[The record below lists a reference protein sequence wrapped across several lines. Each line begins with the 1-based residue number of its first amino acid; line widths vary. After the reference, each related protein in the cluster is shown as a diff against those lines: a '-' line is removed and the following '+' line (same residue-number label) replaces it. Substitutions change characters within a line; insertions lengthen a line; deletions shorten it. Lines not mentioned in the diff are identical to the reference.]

1 MGGTIKVKKLL
12 GWLKNWNKKRT
23 ILLIVFVVIVAI
35 VLKACVG
42 KGNTS
47 SFEGYSLMP
56 VEKQNLSDEIS
67 LKGTVSGESS
77 THVASV
83 ASAKVLEVN
92 VQVGDQVTAGETL
105 VRLDDSDIKSDIA
118 MLSTEVANTAALNE
132 NAANEKVKSLNET
145 IEDQSVAMQKAKKA
159 YDEADNNVKK
169 AQEKLNF
176 ATYDLYQNWS
186 GDPNDTNFRAALDA
200 KIAAEDGVKSANSA
214 LQDAFQNY
222 LDTGKA
228 ESRKLESAQNAV
240 DMQKYQSDSTL
251 EMKKSLKKLN
261 NQLNECVLV
270 APCSGVVTAVDVA
283 VGDSYS
289 EGSTMVIIENTDS
302 MKIVVGVNEKDILK
316 LEEGMKASVTTDA
329 TGDKVY
335 EGEITRVVR
344 VKNQSTKKED
354 SADNSNS
361 TYSAEITLK
370 DADLLIGMTAKARIT
385 LTERGDVLAI
395 PYDLVR
401 YDDDGTAYV
410 LVADMKGE
418 NKAKTVRKNV
428 ELGQEVNYY
437 VEVVGGE
444 LAEGDMLVCDYMAEL
459 EDGQEISIF
468 DQYLDDSSYEE
479 EF

>member
-1 MGGTIKVKKLL
+1 MKKLL

-23 ILLIVFVVIVAI
+23 ILLVVIVLIVAI
-35 VLKACVG
+35 VLKACSG
-42 KGNTS
+42 ANGAA
-47 SFEGYSLMP
+47 SFEGYGLVP
-56 VEKQNLSDEIS
+56 VEIQNLSDEIS

-77 THVASV
+77 THVVSV

-92 VQVGDQVTAGETL
+92 VQVGDEVTAGETL
-105 VRLDDSDIKSDIA
+105 VKLDDSEIKSDIA
-118 MLSTEVANTAALNE
+118 LLSTEVANTSALNE
-132 NAANEKVKSLNET
+132 NATNEKIKSLNET
-145 IEDQSVAMQKAKKA
+145 IEDQEVAMKKAKKA
-159 YDEADNNVKK
+159 YDQADENVKK
-169 AQEKLNF
+169 AKRDLDK
-176 ATYDLYQNWS
+176 ATLDLYQAWT
-186 GDPNDTNFRAALDA
+186 GDPSGAAFKA
-200 KIAAEDGVKSANSA
+200 AAEARVLAEDNLKSANSA
-214 LQDAFQNY
+214 LEDAFQSY
-222 LDTGKA
+222 LDAGKA

-251 EMKKSLKKLN
+251 DMKKSLKKLN
-261 NQLNECVLV
+261 SQLKECVLN
-270 APCSGVVTAVDVA
+270 APCSGVVTAVNVA

-289 EGSTMVIIENTDS
+289 AGSTMIIIENTDS

-329 TGDKVY
+329 TADKVY

-354 SADNSNS
+354 SADNSNA

-370 DADLLIGMTAKARIT
+370 DADLLVGMTAKARIT
-385 LTERGDVLAI
+385 LTERGEVLAI

-418 NKAKTVRKNV
+418 DKAKTVRRNV

-437 VEVVGGE
+437 IEVVGGE
-444 LAEGDMLVCDYMAEL
+444 LKEGDMLVCDYMAEL
-459 EDGQEISIF
+459 EDGQEISVF
-468 DQYLDDSSYEE
+468 EQFMDDSSYEE

>member
-1 MGGTIKVKKLL
+1 
-12 GWLKNWNKKRT
+12 
-23 ILLIVFVVIVAI
+23 
-35 VLKACVG
+35 
-42 KGNTS
+42 
-47 SFEGYSLMP
+47 
-56 VEKQNLSDEIS
+56 
-67 LKGTVSGESS
+67 
-77 THVASV
+77 
-83 ASAKVLEVN
+83 
-92 VQVGDQVTAGETL
+92 
-105 VRLDDSDIKSDIA
+105 
-118 MLSTEVANTAALNE
+118 
-132 NAANEKVKSLNET
+132 
-145 IEDQSVAMQKAKKA
+145 MQKAKKA

-289 EGSTMVIIENTDS
+289 EGSTMIIIENTDS